1 MSPSAELSWARS
13 ARFLSPWNENNSN
26 QMRAPN
32 HYYSNKNLSSPVCQP
47 YRHLNY
53 SHFLMTNKVISMIC
67 CNNNTKWLSENHTHS
82 LSINERDCRFK
93 WNASADAT
101 YMQNRMMPAKINC
114 HHCERG
120 NAFTKCFIMYLVVQL
135 YIVHWT
141 WSMKQDKTKTK
152 NQIHLDCLL
161 ARHDY
166 LRIIFGCSSNG
177 RTKFFLT
184 FDKS

>member
-1 MSPSAELSWARS
+1 MRTPS
-13 ARFLSPWNENNSN
+13 
-26 QMRAPN
+26 
-32 HYYSNKNLSSPVCQP
+32 HYYSNKNLWSPVCQP

-67 CNNNTKWLSENHTHS
+67 CNNNAKWLSENHTHS

-120 NAFTKCFIMYLVVQL
+120 NAFTKCFILYLVVQL
-135 YIVHWT
+135 YSVHWT

-152 NQIHLDCLL
+152 NQIHWIVFSLVAITYVLFSVAPQTAEL
-161 ARHDY
+161 N
-166 LRIIFGCSSNG
+166 FSSLSIN
-177 RTKFFLT
+177 RKLSR
-184 FDKS
+184 DQRAALHA

>member
-1 MSPSAELSWARS
+1 
-13 ARFLSPWNENNSN
+13 
-26 QMRAPN
+26 MRAPN

-152 NQIHLDCLL
+152 NQIHWIVFSLVTITYVLFSVAPQTAELNFSLL
-161 ARHDY
+161 SINRKLSRDQRAALHA
-166 LRIIFGCSSNG
+166 
-177 RTKFFLT
+177 
-184 FDKS
+184 